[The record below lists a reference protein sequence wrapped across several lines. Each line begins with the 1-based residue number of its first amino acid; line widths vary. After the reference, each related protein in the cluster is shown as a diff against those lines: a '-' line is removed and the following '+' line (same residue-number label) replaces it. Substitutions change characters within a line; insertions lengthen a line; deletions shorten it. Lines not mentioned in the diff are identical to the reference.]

1 MEDNNSKKLS
11 ESSRIQYLE
20 QRKVGLK
27 IFLLTDVLPNINC
40 EEDLEV
46 ILKYQDNIQTD
57 GEDTIQN
64 EHFDVSTS
72 FQIDYYDNSSTKLFK
87 PSYDLNDIERE
98 IKILMPSD
106 YLASEH
112 ENGLNVSY
120 DLFFGNPDLKKTK
133 I

>member
-1 MEDNNSKKLS
+1 MTLGLLGVGGEYTTESSKKRQKSNLQLLLTFATVIS
-11 ESSRIQYLE
+11 YKFVEELFINLLFIIFLQQYLE

-57 GEDTIQN
+57 GEYTIQN

-72 FQIDYYDNSSTKLFK
+72 Q
-87 PSYDLNDIERE
+87 
-98 IKILMPSD
+98 
-106 YLASEH
+106 
-112 ENGLNVSY
+112 
-120 DLFFGNPDLKKTK
+120 
-133 I
+133 

>member
-1 MEDNNSKKLS
+1 MKN
-11 ESSRIQYLE
+11 RQYLE

-72 FQIDYYDNSSTKLFK
+72 QHNEEKLFK